1 MAEISAKT
9 WKIVCTVLD
18 LLSSEAYA
26 ITTLPQEGNVA
37 KQIDFLRSDAGRRLV
52 EETGYVAPAAGAK
65 DIVLE

>member
-37 KQIDFLRSDAGRRLV
+37 KRRQGLRAD
-52 EETGYVAPAAGAK
+52 
-65 DIVLE
+65 